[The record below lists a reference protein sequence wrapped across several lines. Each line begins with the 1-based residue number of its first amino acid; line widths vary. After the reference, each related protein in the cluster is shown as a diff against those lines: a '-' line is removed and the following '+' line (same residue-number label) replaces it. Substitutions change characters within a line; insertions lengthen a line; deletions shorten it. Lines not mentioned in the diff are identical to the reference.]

1 MKKFFY
7 YAYDKNKKIKFG
19 FSERDEKN
27 EVLKEIREKKLF
39 LVRIININIFNKQ
52 LDKKDLL
59 DFFIKLCFFVKNK
72 YQFYRIIEFIEEDKK
87 YLAYSNKMKKS
98 INNGEKLTEIF
109 KNSGLPLKDMDF
121 MILKVAEKTGNIHY
135 SFKGIETRLRE
146 ELEREKQIRKIL
158 IYPKIVSCIII
169 VLLFFL
175 GKFILP
181 NFIEIIGRE
190 NITLVTKIIIFF
202 SENILFIFIGTII
215 FIVLFKFLLKNKTI
229 KDNFFVFLIKIGF
242 IRNIVED
249 NFISYFS
256 KMINIFLEAG
266 ITFSESIEI
275 IIKSISNEFF
285 ISKLEKTRDLL
296 VKGNEINKA
305 VDAMKIFQKGEIE
318 LIKTGEEIGELS
330 KMFDLISLRRKE
342 RLIERSE
349 KYIKLLEPLTIVLIG
364 IIVVLIFIGVYTPIL
379 NMMDNI

>member
-109 KNSGLPLKDMDF
+109 KNSRLPLKDMDF
-121 MILKVAEKTGNIHY
+121 MILKVAEKTGNIYY

-349 KYIKLLEPLTIVLIG
+349 KYIKLLEPLTIILIG

>member
-1 MKKFFY
+1 MKNFFY
-7 YAYDKNKKIKFG
+7 YAYDKNRKLKFG
-19 FSERDEKN
+19 FSERDEEK
-27 EVLKEIREKKLF
+27 EVLKEIRDKKLF
-39 LVRIININIFNKQ
+39 VIKILNINFFNRQ
-52 LDKKDLL
+52 IDKKDLL

-87 YLAYSNKMKKS
+87 YLIYSERMKKS
-98 INNGEKLTEIF
+98 INKGEKLTEIF
-109 KNSGLPLKDMDF
+109 KNSGLPLKDIDF
-121 MILKVAEKTGNIHY
+121 MILKVAEKTGNIYY

-158 IYPKIVSCIII
+158 IYPKIVSGIII

-181 NFIEIIGRE
+181 NFIGIIGEE
-190 NITLVTKIIIFF
+190 NTTLITKIIIFF
-202 SENILFIFIGTII
+202 SENIIII
-215 FIVLFKFLLKNKTI
+215 FSSFILILILFKFLFKNKII
-229 KDNFFVFLIKIGF
+229 KNYFFILMLKISF
-242 IRNIVED
+242 IRNIIED

-285 ISKLEKTRDLL
+285 ILKLEKTKKLL
-296 VKGNEINKA
+296 IEGYEINKA
-305 VDAMKIFQKGEIE
+305 VEVMKIFQKGEIE

-330 KMFDLISLRRKE
+330 EMFNLISLRRKE
-342 RLIERSE
+342 KLTERIE
-349 KYIKLLEPLTIVLIG
+349 KYIKLLEPLTIILIG
-364 IIVVLIFIGVYTPIL
+364 IIVVFIFMGVYTPIL

>member
-121 MILKVAEKTGNIHY
+121 MILKVAEKTGNIYY

-349 KYIKLLEPLTIVLIG
+349 KYIKLLEPLTIILIG

>member
-109 KNSGLPLKDMDF
+109 KNSRLPLKDMDF
-121 MILKVAEKTGNIHY
+121 MILKVAEKTGNIYY

-285 ISKLEKTRDLL
+285 VSKLEKTRDLL
-296 VKGNEINKA
+296 IKGNEINKA

-349 KYIKLLEPLTIVLIG
+349 KYIKLLEPLTIILIG

>member
-7 YAYDKNKKIKFG
+7 YAYDKNRSIKFG
-19 FSERDEKN
+19 FSEKDEED

-39 LVRIININIFNKQ
+39 VLNILNINFFNKKMN
-52 LDKKDLL
+52 KKDLL

-87 YLAYSNKMKKS
+87 YLLYSKRMKKS
-98 INNGEKLTEIF
+98 ISNGEKLTEIF

-121 MILKVAEKTGNIHY
+121 MILKVAEKTGNIYY
-135 SFKGIETRLRE
+135 SFKGIETRIKE
-146 ELEREKQIRKIL
+146 ELENEKQIRKIL
-158 IYPKIVSCIII
+158 IYPKIVCSIII

-175 GKFILP
+175 GRFILP
-181 NFIEIIGRE
+181 NFIEIIGME

-202 SENILFIFIGTII
+202 AENILVIFISFIVLVILFKILIKSRIIKKNFFIFI
-215 FIVLFKFLLKNKTI
+215 LKI
-229 KDNFFVFLIKIGF
+229 RF
-242 IRNIVED
+242 IRNLIED

-266 ITFSESIEI
+266 VTFSESIDI
-275 IIKSISNEFF
+275 IIKSTSNEFF
-285 ISKLEKTRDLL
+285 ILKLEN
-296 VKGNEINKA
+296 VKKMLIKGYEINKSIEI
-305 VDAMKIFQKGEIE
+305 MEIFKKGEIE

-342 RLIERSE
+342 KLMERTE
-349 KYIKLLEPLTIVLIG
+349 KYIKLLEPLTIISIG
-364 IIVVLIFIGVYTPIL
+364 IIVIFVFMGVYTPIL